1 MWSKIIQFVCY
12 FLDRI
17 SKYKNTTS
25 SYKVFKNKKSNLS
38 YWRTWGSLAIVRI
51 SYPKRKKLVSRAYED
66 VFIEYAIN
74 SKSYRFYDLVN
85 QLIIELNGRVD
96 FFKNRF
102 LFKSRNS
109 GGSSFSSLHLVI
121 AQISNEEVVDPKA

>member
-1 MWSKIIQFVCY
+1 MCY